1 MQHNDLNTIYGV
13 ALWICSILLSI
24 VNVTIPYDNSW
35 LDITLEVLS
44 KLSPLIST
52 FFIYIINK
60 KEIDKFFK
68 EKIKR
73 NKR

>member
-1 MQHNDLNTIYGV
+1 MQHNDLNTVYGV
-13 ALWICSILLSI
+13 SLWVCSILLSV
-24 VNVTIPYDNSW
+24 VNASIPYDNSW
-35 LDITLEVLS
+35 VDVTLEILS

-52 FFIYIINK
+52 LFIYIINK

-68 EKIKR
+68 ERFKR